1 MIVIIERL
9 CQFSLLG
16 SRHKIELE
24 VKEIYK
30 RKHPRNMRERVQ
42 VDRKSLQ
49 TAIWVSGEWRAGG
62 LGRKNLRLVKF

>member
-1 MIVIIERL
+1 MIVIIGRL
-9 CQFSLLG
+9 CQFSLLV

-30 RKHPRNMRERVQ
+30 RKHSRKIKERGRVQ

-49 TAIWVSGEWRAGG
+49 TAI
-62 LGRKNLRLVKF
+62 